1 VSAVLVSLENV
12 DAAFGTRTLL
22 DRVSLGIATGERIG
36 VVGRNG
42 AGKSTLLRIIA
53 GEAEPDA
60 GRVVHAGAAR
70 VGSLAQADALPPDRT
85 VREIVVGDA
94 AEHEW
99 AADPRRRGVLA
110 GLGLLDRLDDLA
122 GPMSGGE
129 RRRVALARLLVQDLD
144 LLILDEPTNHLD
156 VEGVA
161 WLAAHL
167 ATWRGGLLVATHD
180 RWFLDEVC
188 ARVWEVVDGRVDSY
202 EGGYSAYVLARAE
215 RARRADAAEARR
227 QNLLRK
233 ELAWLRRGP
242 PARTSKP
249 RFRIDAANALIA
261 DEPPARDTMAL
272 RSFAASR
279 LGKDVY
285 DAENLTVRI
294 GDRTLFE
301 NITWLIGPGDRIGL
315 VGVNG
320 AGKTTLLRALL
331 GDVTP
336 DGGRVRT
343 GASVR
348 PALLSQE
355 VAELP
360 ASLRALEAVEQV
372 GRVLEVER
380 GRERTAGQLLEQFG
394 LPSSRQW
401 TRVGDLSGGE
411 RRRLQLLRLLMA
423 RPNVLLLDEPTN
435 DLDTDTLAALEDLLD
450 SWPGTLIVVS
460 HDRYFLERTCDVTM
474 ALLGDGHL
482 RMLPGGIEE
491 YLQRRAAAT
500 SAAPSSPASGSPARR
515 GTSVLPGGSSAA
527 PDSSTTRGSTATSGS
542 ATSGSATSG
551 SVAGGDASGP
561 AGARASGGGA
571 ALSGSELRVARKELA
586 RLERA
591 LDRLTR
597 REQELHHALA
607 EAATDHERLLALDA
621 ELRTVVA
628 DKDSTEEAWLTLA
641 ADVEG

>member
-1 VSAVLVSLENV
+1 MSPVLVSLENV

-22 DRVSLGIATGERIG
+22 DQVSLGIGTGERIG

-53 GEAEPDA
+53 GEAEPHA
-60 GRVVHAGAAR
+60 GRAVLAGSTR
-70 VGSLAQADALPPDRT
+70 VGSLAQADVLPADRT
-85 VREIVVGDA
+85 VREVVVGTG

-110 GLGLLDRLDDLA
+110 GLGLLDRLDDVL

-167 ATWRGGLLVATHD
+167 AGWRGGLLVATHD

-188 ARVWEVVDGRVDSY
+188 GRVWEVVDGRVDAY

-215 RARRADAAEARR
+215 RTRRADASEARR

-261 DEPPARDTMAL
+261 DEPPPRDTMAL

-285 DAENLTVRI
+285 DAENITVRI
-294 GDRTLFE
+294 GERTLFDG
-301 NITWLIGPGDRIGL
+301 ITWLLGPGDRIGL

-320 AGKTTLLRALL
+320 AGKTTLLRTLL
-331 GDVTP
+331 GDVVP
-336 DGGRVRT
+336 DGGRVKV

-355 VAELP
+355 VIELP

-372 GRVLEVER
+372 GRSLEVER
-380 GRERTAGQLLEQFG
+380 GRERSAGQLLEQFG

-423 RPNVLLLDEPTN
+423 RPNVLFLDEPTN
-435 DLDTDTLAALEDLLD
+435 DLDTDTLTALEDLLD
-450 SWPGTLIVVS
+450 SWPGTLVVVS

-491 YLQRRAAAT
+491 YLARRAAA
-500 SAAPSSPASGSPARR
+500 GSE
-515 GTSVLPGGSSAA
+515 
-527 PDSSTTRGSTATSGS
+527 TATSAPPAPGAAVGGTGGAGGRGGAGGARIGETAPGVPAS
-542 ATSGSATSG
+542 ATAASGTAASATG
-551 SVAGGDASGP
+551 TATGP
-561 AGARASGGGA
+561 SR
-571 ALSGSELRVARKELA
+571 SGSELRAARKELT

-621 ELRTVVA
+621 ELRAVVA
-628 DKDSTEEAWLTLA
+628 DKDGTEEAWLTLA
-641 ADVEG
+641 AELEG

>member
-1 VSAVLVSLENV
+1 MSAVLVSLENV

-22 DRVSLGIATGERIG
+22 DRVSLGIGAGERIG

-53 GEAEPDA
+53 GEVAPDA
-60 GRVVHAGAAR
+60 GRVVPAGSTR
-70 VGSLAQADALPPDRT
+70 VATLAQADMLPAERT
-85 VREIVVGDA
+85 VREIVMGTV

-99 AADPRRRGVLA
+99 AADPRQRGILA
-110 GLGLLDRLDDLA
+110 GLGLLERLDDPV

-129 RRRVALARLLVQDLD
+129 RRRVALARLLVQDTD

-161 WLAAHL
+161 WLARHL
-167 ATWRGGLLVATHD
+167 AGFRGGLLVATHD

-188 ARVWEVVDGRVDSY
+188 GRVWEVVDGRVDAY

-215 RARRADAAEARR
+215 RTRRADATEARR

-261 DEPPARDTMAL
+261 DEPPPRDTMAL

-285 DAENLTVRI
+285 DAEHVTVRI
-294 GDRTLFE
+294 GDRTLFDDV
-301 NITWLIGPGDRIGL
+301 TWLVGPGDRIGL

-320 AGKTTLLRALL
+320 AGKTTLLRVLL
-331 GDVTP
+331 GAVTP
-336 DGGRVRT
+336 DAGRVRV

-355 VAELP
+355 IAELP
-360 ASLRALEAVEQV
+360 APLRALEAVEQV
-372 GRVLEVER
+372 GRVLEVEK

-435 DLDTDTLAALEDLLD
+435 DLDTDTLTALEDLLD
-450 SWPGTLIVVS
+450 SWPGSLIVVS
-460 HDRYFLERTCDVTM
+460 HDRYFLERTCDVTL

-491 YLQRRAAAT
+491 YLARRAAAREE
-500 SAAPSSPASGSPARR
+500 AAARAPSSR
-515 GTSVLPGGSSAA
+515 GSS
-527 PDSSTTRGSTATSGS
+527 
-542 ATSGSATSG
+542 
-551 SVAGGDASGP
+551 
-561 AGARASGGGA
+561 ASGGGA
-571 ALSGSELRVARKELA
+571 GGQATGGQGTGGQATTIAEAGRTGGPPALSGSELRAARKELT

-591 LDRLTR
+591 LDLLSR
-597 REQELHHALA
+597 REQELHHELA
-607 EAATDHERLLALDA
+607 EAATDHGRLLTLDA
-621 ELRTVVA
+621 ELRAVVA

-641 ADVEG
+641 AEIEGG